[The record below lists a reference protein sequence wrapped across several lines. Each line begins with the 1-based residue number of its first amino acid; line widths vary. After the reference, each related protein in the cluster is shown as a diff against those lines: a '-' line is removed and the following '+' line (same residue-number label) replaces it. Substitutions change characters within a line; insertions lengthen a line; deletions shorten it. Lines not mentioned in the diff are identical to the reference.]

1 MTPNPTHSAAQPVD
15 PDVDLSVLHRLRAD
29 VPAGE
34 FLPDPPPVPAEL
46 GRGLDAHFAVRPADP
61 AKDAGMV
68 AEWMQT
74 PQLEAAWEQPWPAE
88 RWAADWRAK
97 LSTTY
102 SVPVIV
108 SYQGR
113 DVGYMEIYR
122 PHRDEIGKVYRSQP
136 HDLGWHVAIGDA
148 SLTSNGIFGPFLRD
162 LTGALMAAD
171 PECTL
176 VIVEP
181 DAGNERVHHGLR
193 AFGAVDAGEWQ
204 QRADRRVR
212 LFLWP
217 ADGEDAQARLFDR
230 EH

>member
-1 MTPNPTHSAAQPVD
+1 MTENTTESVEPA
-15 PDVDLSVLHRLRAD
+15 VDLSVLHRLRTD
-29 VPAGE
+29 VPEAD
-34 FLPDPPPVPAEL
+34 FLPAPPPVPAEL
-46 GRGLDAHFAVRPADP
+46 GYGLDENFAVRAADP
-61 AKDAGMV
+61 AADAEMV
-68 AEWMQT
+68 SAWMKT
-74 PQLEAAWEQPWPAE
+74 PELEAAWEQPWEPE

-97 LSTTY
+97 LATTY

-108 SYQGR
+108 SYQGK

-148 SLTSNGIFGPFLRD
+148 SLTSNGIFGPFLLG
-162 LTGALMAAD
+162 LTQAVIDAD

-176 VIVEP
+176 AIVEP

-217 ADGEDAQARLFDR
+217 VRGERAEDRLFDR
-230 EH
+230 RD